1 METTSSSR
9 VGTQPAEAP
18 ELPELPDLPAAAPAG
33 PAAAPAASATPAA
46 SAVPAA
52 APATAP
58 AQSEEAAR
66 PVPAARRTAE
76 GFLRADFPWYGLD
89 EAFTGP
95 RWLLQ
100 VGTGADGTVEHGS
113 TGHGDEPSVRGE
125 IATGE
130 KERFAVVVTV
140 ASNPLRRSGDGTGVL
155 EATSVS
161 SAAWLAGSGL
171 LAYSW
176 PGQMDHSLRDDWLEQ
191 QTEAAWELA
200 DDLDGPDWS
209 VLSLPVD
216 GEPTPFHY
224 RESEFGWV
232 LAGSTAAGVHLGA
245 YGRGMSAYGL
255 GFSVIGDLAAYQ
267 Q

>member
-9 VGTQPAEAP
+9 VGAQPAEAP
-18 ELPELPDLPAAAPAG
+18 AAASPQTEQSPPEG
-33 PAAAPAASATPAA
+33 AA
-46 SAVPAA
+46 
-52 APATAP
+52 
-58 AQSEEAAR
+58 

-76 GFLRADFPWYGLD
+76 GFLAADFPWYGLD
-89 EAFTGP
+89 GAFTGP
-95 RWLLQ
+95 RRLMQ

-125 IATGE
+125 IVTGE

-140 ASNPLRRSGDGTGVL
+140 AAHPNRRSGDGTGVL

-176 PGQMDHSLRDDWLEQ
+176 PQQMDHALRDDWLDQ
-191 QTEAAWELA
+191 QIEAAWELA
-200 DDLDGPDWS
+200 DDLAGPDWS
-209 VLSLPVD
+209 TLSLPVD

-232 LAGSTAAGVHLGA
+232 LAGSTRGGVHLGA

-255 GFSVIGDLAAYQ
+255 GFAVIGDLGTYE
-267 Q
+267 